1 MQHSVP
7 LLHMYII
14 DVWKQKGGLAVLL
27 LANQPNSSMNRA
39 EVIAD
44 FLVTNFFLT
53 ARLLTRDRSLFVV
66 HKFHFNNIL
75 SNLVICN
82 IIDWLHFNIAN
93 CLFLNITQQSG
104 PYNSTSV
111 VYIFFISFTQA

>member
-44 FLVTNFFLT
+44 FLVMNFF
-53 ARLLTRDRSLFVV
+53 SQPG
-66 HKFHFNNIL
+66 
-75 SNLVICN
+75 S
-82 IIDWLHFNIAN
+82 
-93 CLFLNITQQSG
+93 
-104 PYNSTSV
+104 
-111 VYIFFISFTQA
+111 